1 MFHFK
6 LILYFC
12 GNNGVISWI
21 MKRNLVEVSNACAV
35 WNVVFLFVAAV
46 CLWISQY
53 ASDLVNLTHGGSLSL
68 LLMEVKYST
77 FFKLLLP
84 FSTAALSYNLARYLR
99 MLGDPACWLLYA
111 DVIVA
116 IALYGIGNASSFSP
130 ALNLVHQVVGVLY
143 HLLLL
148 SVGVVFCVK
157 YRGRLRWLG
166 IFRLAL
172 FLSEFIFALVAYLL
186 PGMLTWY
193 LFNTLVFL
201 LILANLL
208 ALQRTMVVR
217 KPIAADRGVKK
228 V

>member
-1 MFHFK
+1 
-6 LILYFC
+6 
-12 GNNGVISWI
+12 
-21 MKRNLVEVSNACAV
+21 MKRNLVEVSKVCAV

-53 ASDLVNLTHGGSLSL
+53 ASDLVNLTHGDALSL

-84 FSTAALSYNLARYLR
+84 FSTAALSYNLARHLR

-166 IFRLAL
+166 ILRLVL
-172 FLSEFIFALVAYLL
+172 FLSEFVFALVAYLL

-193 LFNTLVFL
+193 LFNTWVFL